1 MTTTLSATE
10 YEAVI
15 GLEVHSQVLTRSKM
29 FCTCAADY
37 QSAEPNTRVC
47 PVCMG
52 MPGVLPVI
60 NKAAVEA
67 TILTGLALH
76 CSINEHPKFDRKNY
90 PYPDLVKGYQ
100 ISQYDLPIASG
111 GWLDLEVDGERR
123 RAGITRVHLEEDT
136 AKLLHRTSPSG
147 EGYSLVDLN
156 RSGTPLMEIVGEPD
170 LRSADEA
177 WHYLVKLRAIVQYLG
192 VSTGRMEEGS
202 FRCDANVS
210 LRPRGST
217 ELPKSKVEVK
227 NMNSLRA
234 VHRALLFEI
243 ERQQGLLD
251 SGERVVQE
259 TRGWNDARAVTI
271 GQRSKEQAHDYRYFP
286 EPDLPPLVI
295 GAEWTD
301 ELRRHMP
308 ELPDARRDR
317 FEDQYGLSRYDA
329 RLLTNSKPMAD
340 FFEEAVKSNGSDPL
354 AKAKPVANW
363 MLGEVSRLL
372 NAGGVEIDSP
382 SMKLR
387 PVHLGEIVD
396 LVESKTVNQTV
407 AKELFEESFRT
418 GASPAKLVREQGRTQ
433 ISDAGEMTPII
444 EEAVEGNPQAVA
456 DYRAGKET
464 AIKFLVG
471 QVMKAT
477 KGRADP
483 NLVAQLLQER
493 LSVEKKA

>member
-1 MTTTLSATE
+1 MTTTLAATE

-67 TILTGLALH
+67 TILTGLALG

-100 ISQYDLPIASG
+100 ISQYDIPIATG
-111 GWLDLEVDGERR
+111 GWLELELEGERKKV
-123 RAGITRVHLEEDT
+123 GITRVHLEEDT
-136 AKLLHRTSPSG
+136 AKLVHRTGPSG

-170 LRSADEA
+170 LRSPDEA
-177 WHYLVKLRAIVQYLG
+177 WQYVVKIRAIVQYLG

-210 LRPRGST
+210 LRPKGST
-217 ELPKSKVEVK
+217 ELPVAKVEVK
-227 NMNSLRA
+227 NMNSFRA
-234 VHRALLFEI
+234 VYRALQFEI
-243 ERQQGLLD
+243 ERQQGLLE

-259 TRGWNDARAVTI
+259 TRGWNDARSVTV

-295 GAEWTD
+295 GAEWVD
-301 ELRRHMP
+301 ALRRRMP

-329 RLLTNSKPMAD
+329 RLLTDSKPMAD
-340 FFEEAVKSNGSDPL
+340 FFEEAVKLNGADPL
-354 AKAKPVANW
+354 ARAKLVANW
-363 MLGEVSRLL
+363 TLGEVSRLL
-372 NAGGVEIDSP
+372 NAAGVEIDSP
-382 SMKLR
+382 TIKLR
-387 PVHLGEIVD
+387 PAHVKEIVE
-396 LVESKTVNQTV
+396 LVASKTVNQTV

-418 GASPAKLVREQGRTQ
+418 GASPSKLVREQGRTQ

-444 EEAVEGNPQAVA
+444 EEAVENNPQAVA
-456 DYRAGKET
+456 DYHSGKEA

-493 LSVEKKA
+493 LSAQTKA

>member
-1 MTTTLSATE
+1 MTTTLTATE

-15 GLEVHSQVLTRSKM
+15 GLEVHSQVLTQSKM

-60 NKAAVEA
+60 NKTAVEA
-67 TILTGLALH
+67 TILTGLALG

-90 PYPDLVKGYQ
+90 PYPDLVKGFQ
-100 ISQYDLPIASG
+100 ITQFDIPIATS
-111 GWLDLEVDGERR
+111 GWLELEIDGE
-123 RAGITRVHLEEDT
+123 AKKVGVTRVHLEEDT
-136 AKLLHRTSPSG
+136 AKLMHRADPVG
-147 EGYSLVDLN
+147 GDYSLVDLN

-170 LRSADEA
+170 LRSPEEA

-192 VSTGRMEEGS
+192 VSTGKMEEGS

-210 LRPRGST
+210 LRPKGET
-217 ELPKSKVEVK
+217 ELGAKVEVK

-234 VHRALLFEI
+234 VYRALEFEI

-251 SGERVVQE
+251 SGERIIQE
-259 TRGWNDARAVTI
+259 TRGWNDAKSATI

-295 GAEWTD
+295 GAEWVET
-301 ELRRHMP
+301 LRRRML
-308 ELPDARRDR
+308 ELPDARRER
-317 FEDQYGLSRYDA
+317 FEGEYGLSRYDA
-329 RLLTNSKPMAD
+329 RQLTNSKPMAD
-340 FFEEAVKSNGSDPL
+340 FFEDAVKLNGADSL
-354 AKAKPVANW
+354 ARAKPVANW
-363 MLGEVSRLL
+363 TLGEVSRLL
-372 NAGGVEIDSP
+372 NAEGVEIDSP
-382 SMKLR
+382 TIKLR
-387 PVHLGEIVD
+387 PTHVQEIVE

-418 GASPAKLVREQGRTQ
+418 GASPVKLVQEQGRTQ
-433 ISDAGEMTPII
+433 ISDAGEMTPMI
-444 EEAVEGNPQAVA
+444 EEAVENNPQAVA
-456 DYRAGKET
+456 DYRSGKET

-483 NLVAQLLQER
+483 NLVTQLLQER
-493 LSVEKKA
+493 LTEQTKA